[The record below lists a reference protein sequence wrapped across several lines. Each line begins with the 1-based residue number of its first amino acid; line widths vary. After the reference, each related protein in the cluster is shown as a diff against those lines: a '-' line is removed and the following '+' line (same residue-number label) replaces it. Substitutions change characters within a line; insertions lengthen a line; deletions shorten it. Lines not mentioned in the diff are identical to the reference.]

1 MYAVSQPECK
11 AEQSSPESAFVVASA
26 VARSVLHLETAKQN
40 CTKIKEVYGAA
51 VLAVAIA
58 VPVAENSLADVTDM
72 APLVHTALQAADY
85 ALDP

>member
-1 MYAVSQPECK
+1 M
-11 AEQSSPESAFVVASA
+11 
-26 VARSVLHLETAKQN
+26 ARSVLHLETAEQN
-40 CTKIKEVYGAA
+40 CTKIEEVDCAA

-58 VPVAENSLADVTDM
+58 VTVAENSLAGETDT